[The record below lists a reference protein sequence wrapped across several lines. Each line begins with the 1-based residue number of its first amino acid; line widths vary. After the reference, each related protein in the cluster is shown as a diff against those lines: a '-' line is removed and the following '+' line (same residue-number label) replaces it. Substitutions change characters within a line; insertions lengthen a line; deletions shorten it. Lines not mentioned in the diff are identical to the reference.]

1 MDVLTIVLLVVG
13 LAVLV
18 GGGELLVRGASG
30 LATALGLSPLLVGL
44 TVVSFATSAPEL
56 AVSLRAT
63 LSGNP
68 GLAVGNVVGSNI
80 ANVLLVLGL
89 SAVVLPLVVRT
100 RLVRTDVPVMIGLS
114 VLTLLLA
121 LDGWISRLDGVLL
134 VVLLVGYVSVSVVVS
149 RRQERAGRERVARQR
164 EAGGDSPGTSGPPAA
179 RTGARTALD
188 AGLVAVGVGLL
199 VLGATLLVDS
209 ATTIGSALGVSDLVI
224 GLTVVAVGTSLPELA
239 TSIIAAVRGQRDM
252 AVGNVVGSNI
262 FNIGAVLGLSGV
274 ISPVG
279 IELSPGAVNLDLPVM
294 ILVAVALLPVA
305 ITGAAVARWEGLLFV
320 AYYAVYVTYLVL
332 DSTGHDALGTF
343 NGVVAGFL
351 LPLTGIVL
359 LVLVSTE
366 LDRRRRR
373 RLAAAEPTSAG
384 ADAGRDAAG
393 GDPAP
398 RGRLDP

>member
-30 LATALGLSPLLVGL
+30 LAAALGLSPLIVGL

-63 LSGNP
+63 LGGNP

-100 RLVRTDVPVMIGLS
+100 QLVRTDVPVMIGLS

-121 LDGWISRLDGVLL
+121 LDGRISRLDGALLVLLL
-134 VVLLVGYVSVSVVVS
+134 VVYVTMSVVVS
-149 RRQERAGRERVARQR
+149 RRQEREGRERVARER
-164 EAGGDSPGTSGPPAA
+164 EAADRSGEDRPTT
-179 RTGARTALD
+179 RTRARTALD
-188 AGLVAVGVGLL
+188 AALVAVGVGLL

-262 FNIGAVLGLSGV
+262 FNIGAVLGLSGA

-279 IELSPGAVNLDLPVM
+279 IELSPGAIALDLPVM

-305 ITGAAVARWEGLLFV
+305 VTGAAVARWEGLLFV
-320 AYYAVYVTYLVL
+320 TYYAVYVTYLVL
-332 DSTGHDALGTF
+332 DSTGHDALETF

-359 LVLVSTE
+359 VILVSTE

-373 RLAAAEPTSAG
+373 RAAPATEPAG
-384 ADAGRDAAG
+384 AVQDPHEDPPGE
-393 GDPAP
+393 DPAG
-398 RGRLDP
+398 RGRLGP

>member
-30 LATALGLSPLLVGL
+30 LAAALGLSPLIVGL

-63 LSGNP
+63 LGGNP

-89 SAVVLPLVVRT
+89 SALVLPLVVRT
-100 RLVRTDVPVMIGLS
+100 QLVRTDVPVMIGLS

-121 LDGWISRLDGVLL
+121 LDGRISRLDGALLVLLL
-134 VVLLVGYVSVSVVVS
+134 VVYVTVSVVVS
-149 RRQERAGRERVARQR
+149 RRQEREGRERVAREQEGAADR
-164 EAGGDSPGTSGPPAA
+164 SGTTERPAS
-179 RTGARTALD
+179 RTPVRTVLD
-188 AGLVAVGVGLL
+188 AALVAVGVGLL

-279 IELSPGAVNLDLPVM
+279 IELSPGAIALDLPVM

-332 DSTGHDALGTF
+332 DSTGHDALETF

-351 LPLTGIVL
+351 LPLTVIVL
-359 LVLVSTE
+359 VVLVATE

-373 RLAAAEPTSAG
+373 RRRRAASAAEPA
-384 ADAGRDAAG
+384 APGR
-393 GDPAP
+393 PSP
-398 RGRLDP
+398 